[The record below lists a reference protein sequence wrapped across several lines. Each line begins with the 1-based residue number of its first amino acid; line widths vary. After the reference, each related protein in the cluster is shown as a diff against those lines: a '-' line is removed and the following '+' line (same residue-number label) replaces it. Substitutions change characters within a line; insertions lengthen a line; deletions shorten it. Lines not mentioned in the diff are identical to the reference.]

1 MLRKTFVAVV
11 ALILVFVVLV
21 ATRPADFRV
30 TRSAT
35 IPASP
40 AAVFEQVNDLDKW
53 QEWSPWA
60 KLDPTVRK

>member
-1 MLRKTFVAVV
+1 MLRKIFVAVV

-35 IPASP
+35 IPASTGGR
-40 AAVFEQVNDLDKW
+40 V
-53 QEWSPWA
+53 
-60 KLDPTVRK
+60 